1 MAFTVVHMRP
11 MNKIWILSIL
21 SWFFLQGICFAE
33 SSVGTVAKEYAQWN
47 FVLIRFERNLEFSV
61 GDFLV
66 IRKLDGSVYYAIVSA
81 VNGDQAVA
89 NVHQDSTP
97 STGDRVLKQFGY
109 HSPAEWVML
118 QTPKAGQL
126 ATASPSPA
134 T

>member
-1 MAFTVVHMRP
+1 

-21 SWFFLQGICFAE
+21 SSLLLQGICFAE
-33 SSVGTVAKEYAQWN
+33 SSVGTVAKEYEQWN
-47 FVLIRFERNLEFSV
+47 FVLIRIEKNLEFSV

-81 VNGDQAVA
+81 VNGDQAIA
-89 NVHQDSTP
+89 DVHRDSKP
-97 STGDRVLKQFGY
+97 STGDRVLKRFGY
-109 HSPAEWVML
+109 HSPAEGVMF
-118 QTPKAGQL
+118 QTPKTGRL